1 MIQLFRFY
9 FTEFEVYLKAKI
21 AEAHQTSND
30 EKAASCSDP
39 NGTSRSAVINS
50 KITKSLVYHPIDS
63 TSRSKSTTSGSK
75 VSVYFTPNDS
85 IDQPQLQLSPMHIN
99 YIRENL
105 DSYIGC
111 LKSTESDT
119 KFDFNA
125 HHLNQLN
132 LEKEIDHRRSQQFSY
147 QSTNND
153 EDYDRYPDEVIEIDT
168 EQTKMLNK
176 TDENPDN
183 NMTINSSAGCYIRMN
198 TLPKR
203 NKFKRNL
210 SGNDFYYSL
219 ENVFDSN
226 AHEHDSN
233 FYPIHESNKTID
245 EASETQLTS
254 SSDNCSSNKTT
265 RLNQQNP
272 SQSVLDLNE
281 MAPVNFNDIQTSA
294 SMPNIN
300 ESTVLTKEQS
310 KNIEIDQNIVEMQI
324 NELDRKVF

>member
-1 MIQLFRFY
+1 
-9 FTEFEVYLKAKI
+9 
-21 AEAHQTSND
+21 
-30 EKAASCSDP
+30 
-39 NGTSRSAVINS
+39 
-50 KITKSLVYHPIDS
+50 
-63 TSRSKSTTSGSK
+63 
-75 VSVYFTPNDS
+75 
-85 IDQPQLQLSPMHIN
+85 MHIN
-99 YIRENL
+99 YIHENL

-111 LKSTESDT
+111 LKKTESDT

-125 HHLNQLN
+125 HLQLN
-132 LEKEIDHRRSQQFSY
+132 LQKEIDHRRSQQFGY

-153 EDYDRYPDEVIEIDT
+153 EDYDKYADEVIEIDT

-183 NMTINSSAGCYIRMN
+183 NMTINSNAGCFIRMN

-203 NKFKRNL
+203 NKFKRNV

-226 AHEHDSN
+226 AHDSN

-254 SSDNCSSNKTT
+254 SGSDNCSSNETT
-265 RLNQQNP
+265 RSNQQNP
-272 SQSVLDLNE
+272 SQSVLVLNE
-281 MAPVNFNDIQTSA
+281 MPPVNFSDIQTSA

-300 ESTVLTKEQS
+300 ESTILTKEQS
-310 KNIEIDQNIVEMQI
+310 KNIEIDQNVVEMQI
-324 NELDRKVF
+324 NEFDRKVFNENDTNNRND